1 MVKELL
7 QSMVS
12 PAIAPELL
20 QRLENYGL
28 DERARRILRKLAPL
42 VEPRIDA
49 AIDQVTAGAS
59 KLPHVVD
66 LLRKHGNDMREIER
80 AQFRALLAAEFDT
93 RYFENCRNTIERE
106 TALGFES
113 RLRLFCGA
121 AMLRQGLRALA
132 RALRLRPAALAERA
146 EVLTQAVMF
155 DIATTSTFYLQLV
168 EQKAARRR
176 KVIDEAIA
184 GFDGAIG
191 EVMLAIK
198 DASASLSTT
207 SAGVHGVADDTVRR
221 MASASVASAQTT
233 QTVELAVAAT
243 EELAVSIREI
253 GQQAAR
259 GLEMAR
265 SAVAEA
271 EHTNKTINLLDEA
284 AERIGSVVGLI
295 SKIAAQTNLL
305 ALNATIEAA
314 RAGEAGKGFAVV
326 ASEVKALAHQTSRAT
341 EDISQQVTAIQEA
354 TNGAVQEIS
363 SIARS
368 IGDLTQVATSIASA
382 VDEQAA
388 TTRQISDSMHTAA
401 GNTAHAAKEIR
412 SVEETAGR
420 SAAGAGEITQWTA
433 RLSSGARELERKV
446 ADFFARVRAA

>member
-1 MVKELL
+1 MAT
-7 QSMVS
+7 
-12 PAIAPELL
+12 PAIAPEFI
-20 QRLENYGL
+20 QRLENYAL
-28 DERARRILRKLAPL
+28 DDQARGILRSLAPL
-42 VEPRIDA
+42 VEPRLGA
-49 AIDQVTAGAS
+49 AIGDVVAGGL
-59 KLPHVVD
+59 KLPHVAEIF
-66 LLRKHGNDMREIER
+66 RKHDADMRQIEG
-80 AQFRALLAAEFDT
+80 AQYRALFAAEFDS
-93 RYFENCRNTIERE
+93 RYLETCRSTIERE
-106 TALGFES
+106 TALGLES
-113 RLRLFCGA
+113 RLRIYCGA
-121 AMLRQGLRALA
+121 AVLRHGLRALA
-132 RALRLRPAALAERA
+132 RAYRFRPAGLAARA
-146 EVLTQAVMF
+146 EVLSQAVMF

-168 EQKAARRR
+168 EQKAVVRRE
-176 KVIDEAIA
+176 VIDEAIA
-184 GFDGAIG
+184 GFDGAMG

-207 SAGVHGVADDTVRR
+207 SAGMQGVADDTVRR
-221 MASASVASAQTT
+221 MATASVASAQTT

-265 SAVAEA
+265 SAVADA
-271 EHTNKTINLLDEA
+271 ERTNKTIHLLNDA

-368 IGDLTQVATSIASA
+368 ISDLTQVATSIASA

-412 SVEETAGR
+412 SVEEAAGR
-420 SAAGAGEITQWTA
+420 SATGAGEITQWTA